1 MDVYLIWFLIGI
13 AFFIIE
19 MSMPTFI
26 LFFFGIGAWI
36 VSITLGLF
44 YPSISLNQQI
54 ILFTSSSIIS
64 LLFFRNYLKNIFL
77 GGQTKRDFEN
87 SKSENN
93 NKIAIVTKT
102 IKPKEFGEIKYK
114 GTYYKSTS
122 NTEIT
127 KGENVEVIDKG
138 DIQGSYYNV
147 KKIK

>member
-26 LFFFGIGAWI
+26 LFFFGIGAWV

-44 YPSISLNQQI
+44 CPSISLNQQI

-77 GGQTKRDFEN
+77 GEQRKRDFEN
-87 SKSENN
+87 SKLENN

-102 IKPKEFGEIKYK
+102 IRPKEFGEIKYK

-122 NTEIT
+122 NTEIN
-127 KGENVEVIDKG
+127 KGENVEVVDKG
-138 DIQGSYYNV
+138 DSQGSYYNV